1 MLRLV
6 SNSFPAKAGILR
18 RKCLNIGA
26 ESVIVLSGS
35 ETMVEFPKP
44 NDGMTNKKRKKYYRD
59 VEARLLAVL
68 QETDGWVSNK
78 NPAKMALKDWEI
90 APCGFG
96 VKNPIFSNHVN
107 RCKVCDEVLSNKP
120 VNQAAAR
127 VTGGFAEPPAQ
138 RETTRKATAAND
150 FNMTQPVTTQKLVAT
165 ITKDRGE
172 DFVRLAPAT
181 EVKKSI
187 LQAVDT
193 LETTLLGYISKLEST
208 AEQLATGV
216 DALRKWA
223 ETITDAENELAEIE
237 AEFAELESRKAELL
251 NRLS

>member
-26 ESVIVLSGS
+26 VSVIVLSGS

-96 VKNPIFSNHVN
+96 VKKLIFSNHVN
-107 RCKVCDEVLSNKP
+107 RCKVCDEVLSN
-120 VNQAAAR
+120 
-127 VTGGFAEPPAQ
+127 
-138 RETTRKATAAND
+138 
-150 FNMTQPVTTQKLVAT
+150 
-165 ITKDRGE
+165 
-172 DFVRLAPAT
+172 
-181 EVKKSI
+181 
-187 LQAVDT
+187 
-193 LETTLLGYISKLEST
+193 
-208 AEQLATGV
+208 
-216 DALRKWA
+216 
-223 ETITDAENELAEIE
+223 
-237 AEFAELESRKAELL
+237 
-251 NRLS
+251 